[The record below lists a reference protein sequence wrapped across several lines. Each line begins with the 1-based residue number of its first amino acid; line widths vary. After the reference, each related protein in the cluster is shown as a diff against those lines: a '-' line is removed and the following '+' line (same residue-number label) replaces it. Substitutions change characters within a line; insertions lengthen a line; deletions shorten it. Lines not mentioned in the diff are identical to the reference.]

1 MVHDVLFLSDRLF
14 VDCFDVPVEDVEFF
28 APTEGCDYFFVDH
41 LANFEG
47 KDGEEERYELW
58 IWGVER

>member
-1 MVHDVLFLSDRLF
+1 MLFLSDRLF
-14 VDCFDVPVEDVEFF
+14 VGYFDAPVEDMEF
-28 APTEGCDYFFVDH
+28 APTDGFGYFSVDL

-47 KDGEEERYELW
+47 QYGKEEGCELW